1 MTVHRTHEPDRLTNR
16 DYMHRALPFRLY
28 LNELTG
34 DVDVHWHEFFE
45 LGFVISGTGEHVL
58 NGRPAMLL
66 PGTLFLLT
74 PADFHALKTPSGLPC
89 VHYNLIFSD
98 EALRDELRA
107 LLFVAR
113 TDSLVVQFEEEA
125 DIARIRTEFER
136 IEAELRQER
145 RPGASLIVQGTIERI
160 LIELIRRV
168 PTAPAVRPAS
178 ESAVDDA
185 VRQAAAYMQ
194 IHFREPLTLEATA
207 AQAHLSPNY
216 FSRRFR
222 ELTGMTYQ
230 RFLQDLRLQFAGS
243 LLKVSQ
249 LPVTEICYASGF
261 NTLPHFER
269 AFKAAFGHSPRSY
282 RKTAEYF
289 FDRIQ

>member
-1 MTVHRTHEPDRLTNR
+1 MTVHRTREPDRLTNR

-28 LNELTG
+28 VHELSG

-45 LGFVISGTGEHVL
+45 LGFVISGAGEHVL
-58 NGRPAMLL
+58 NGRSAPLR

-74 PADFHALKTPSGLPC
+74 PADFHALYKPAGPPC

-107 LLFVAR
+107 LLFVPR
-113 TDSLVVQFEEEA
+113 TDSLVFHFEKAEA
-125 DIARIRTEFER
+125 ARICAEFER
-136 IEAELRQER
+136 IETELRQGQ
-145 RPGASLIVQGTIERI
+145 RPGSSLIVQGTIERI
-160 LIELIRRV
+160 LVELIRRV
-168 PTAPAVRPAS
+168 PSEPVGPAREHGGDQAVRK
-178 ESAVDDA
+178 AV
-185 VRQAAAYMQ
+185 AYMQ

-207 AQAHLSPNY
+207 AHAHLSPNY

-230 RFLQDLRLQFAGS
+230 RFLQDLRLQFAS
-243 LLKVSQ
+243 ALLKVSQ
-249 LPVTEICYASGF
+249 LPVTQICFASGF

-282 RKTAEYF
+282 RRMA
-289 FDRIQ
+289 DD

>member
-1 MTVHRTHEPDRLTNR
+1 MKGIRLREPDRLTNR
-16 DYMHRALPFRLY
+16 EYMHRALPFRLY
-28 LNELTG
+28 VHELTG

-45 LGFVISGTGEHVL
+45 LGFVVSGEGEHVL
-58 NGRPAMLL
+58 NGRSSPLRR
-66 PGTLFLLT
+66 GTLFLLT
-74 PADFHALKTPSGLPC
+74 PADFHALRVPADAVC

-98 EALRDELRA
+98 EALREELRA
-107 LLFVAR
+107 LLFVPR
-113 TDSLVVQFEEEA
+113 RESLVVQCADEE
-125 DIARIRTEFER
+125 IAR
-136 IEAELRQER
+136 IEAEFARIAAELRQGQ

-168 PTAPAVRPAS
+168 PAAPADRPPQDPGS
-178 ESAVDDA
+178 DQA
-185 VRQAAAYMQ
+185 VRQAIAYMQ

-230 RFLQDLRLQFAGS
+230 RFLQQLRLQFAS
-243 LLKVSQ
+243 ALLKVSR
-249 LPVTEICYASGF
+249 LPVTEICFASGF

-269 AFKAAFGHSPRSY
+269 AFKAAFGQSPRSH
-282 RKTAEYF
+282 RSEA
-289 FDRIQ
+289 